1 MYTLLK
7 NAGVKAFVINETPS
21 LGLSLILAEEFYK
34 FGSFTLECSAFLATW
49 YASSFVFHKFLM
61 KKFW

>member
-7 NAGVKAFVINETPS
+7 NAGLKGFVINETPS

-34 FGSFTLECSAFLATW
+34 FGSFTLECTAFLGTW
-49 YASSFVFHKFLM
+49 YVSSYIFHKLLM
-61 KKFW
+61 RKF

>member
-7 NAGVKAFVINETPS
+7 NTGLKGFAINETPS

-34 FGSFTLECSAFLATW
+34 FGSFTLECAAFLSTW
-49 YASSFVFHKFLM
+49 YVSGLIFHKLLM
-61 KKFW
+61 KKF